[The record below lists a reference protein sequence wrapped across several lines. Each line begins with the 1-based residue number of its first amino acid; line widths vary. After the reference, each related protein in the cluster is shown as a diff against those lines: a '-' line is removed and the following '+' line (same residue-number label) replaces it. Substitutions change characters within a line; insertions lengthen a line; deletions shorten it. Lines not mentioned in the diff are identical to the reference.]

1 MPLLQALDDLAGRMG
16 WVLAAGRPTPSRRR
30 GADGTIAAELH
41 VRRTPCHPDRM
52 DTQAKRAWLGFGA
65 AVVVL
70 ASPLKLVWTQSSLGW
85 FGPFALWLA
94 LIVLAGWQS
103 RR

>member
-1 MPLLQALDDLAGRMG
+1 
-16 WVLAAGRPTPSRRR
+16 
-30 GADGTIAAELH
+30 
-41 VRRTPCHPDRM
+41 M